1 MELIICWDFIIIW
14 WFVNPPIFFKICSW
28 MNRILF
34 WFVSLVLILN
44 RHWIVQLVAVIIPEL
59 KPIEIIFRYWPIK
72 SIRHT
77 TSVEYPSWT
86 KPFDTQPVLNIRA
99 GPNHSTHNRCWISE
113 LDQTIRHTTSVEYP
127 SWTKLWVPS
136 LDRTIT
142 KAADLCDSILFDF
155 RIWKTS
161 YQCFI
166 WIFQKNEFYNLVN
179 DYNL

>member
-1 MELIICWDFIIIW
+1 MGSLVMIYICIDTLKTIKLHGTDYMLGFHNHMMVCKSSHFFQDMFMDEQDFILVCIISLD
-14 WFVNPPIFFKICSW
+14 FKPTLNCTISSCYHSRTKTNW
-28 MNRILF
+28 NYF
-34 WFVSLVLILN
+34 QVLTD
-44 RHWIVQLVAVIIPEL
+44 
-59 KPIEIIFRYWPIK
+59 KK
-72 SIRHT
+72 
-77 TSVEYPSWT
+77 
-86 KPFDTQPVLNIRA
+86 
-99 GPNHSTHNRCWISE
+99 HSTHNQCWISE